1 MIAHAMT
8 HEMIVAYGHS
18 REIGSHNRLP
28 WPYGTMSADMRH
40 FRNLTSGKA
49 LIMGRKTFESLDA
62 PLTSN
67 MRTNIVVSSRR
78 LSYNPSVTVVETLS
92 QAYELAEHQQRRAIV
107 IGGQMMYLAA
117 LPFTDTLYATEI
129 AADFPDCDAHF
140 PMLPL
145 EEWAE
150 ADREHFPV
158 RRGLNAHPMDFVTYQ
173 RIAPAT
179 ISLPEPLLS
188 ASDHTPTPRRLSVR
202 NGLRLWRTRRG

>member
-1 MIAHAMT
+1 MT
-8 HEMIVAYGHS
+8 HEMIVAYGCS
-18 REIGSHNRLP
+18 REIGSHNHLP
-28 WPYGTMSADMRH
+28 WPYGTMSADMRR

-67 MRTNIVVSSRR
+67 VRTNIVVSSRR
-78 LSYNPSVTVVETLS
+78 LSHSPSVTVVETPS

-107 IGGQMMYLAA
+107 IGGQMMYIAA

-140 PMLPL
+140 PALPAD
-145 EEWAE
+145 EWAE
-150 ADREHFPV
+150 TEREHFPV
-158 RRGLNAHPMDFVTYQ
+158 RRGLNAYPMDFVTYQ

-179 ISLPEPLLS
+179 ISLQEPLSPSLENTYPPS
-188 ASDHTPTPRRLSVR
+188 RLKARNQRHLLRR
-202 NGLRLWRTRRG
+202 RRG